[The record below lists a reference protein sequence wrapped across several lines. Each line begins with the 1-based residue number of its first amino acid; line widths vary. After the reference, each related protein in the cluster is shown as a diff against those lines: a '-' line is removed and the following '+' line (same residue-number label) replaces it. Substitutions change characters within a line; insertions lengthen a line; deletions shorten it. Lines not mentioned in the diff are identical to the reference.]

1 MKREIDASAAAPVV
15 SFDDE
20 PLIVVDADDN
30 VLGHMPKAEAH
41 VGEGV
46 LHRAFSIFLFDGDGN
61 TLLQRR
67 ADGKQLWGGYWS
79 NSCCSHPR
87 RGESVDMAAVRR
99 LREELGVDARLSF
112 LYRFEYH
119 ARFGAAGSEHEMC
132 SVYAARSDAPV
143 SVNPN
148 EISACR
154 PVAPATLDAEL
165 AAHPERYTPWL
176 KMEWPRIRAAHWHT
190 VKALAAR

>member
-1 MKREIDASAAAPVV
+1 MRPEIDASAAAPVV

-20 PLIVVDADDN
+20 PLIVVDSDDN

-41 VGEGV
+41 IGEGV
-46 LHRAFSIFLFDGDGN
+46 LHRAFSIFLFDGNGN

-119 ARFGAAGSEHEMC
+119 ARFGEAGSEHEMC

-154 PVAPATLDAEL
+154 PVAPDTLDAEL

-176 KMEWPRIRAAHWHT
+176 KMEWPRIRAAHWDT
-190 VKALAAR
+190 VEALAAR

>member
-1 MKREIDASAAAPVV
+1 MRPEIDASAAAPVV

-20 PLIVVDADDN
+20 PLIVVDSDDN

-41 VGEGV
+41 IGEGV

-99 LREELGVDARLSF
+99 LREELGVNARLSF

-119 ARFGAAGSEHEMC
+119 ARFGEAGSEHEMC
-132 SVYAARSDAPV
+132 SVYAARADAPV

-154 PVAPATLDAEL
+154 PVAPDTLDAEL

-176 KMEWPRIRAAHWHT
+176 KMEWPRIRAAHWDT
-190 VKALAAR
+190 VEALAAR

>member
-1 MKREIDASAAAPVV
+1 MRPEIDASAAAPVV

-20 PLIVVDADDN
+20 PLIVVDSDDN

-99 LREELGVDARLSF
+99 LHEELGVNARLSF

-119 ARFGAAGSEHEMC
+119 ARFGEAGSEHEMC

-154 PVAPATLDAEL
+154 PVAPDTLDAEL

-176 KMEWPRIRAAHWHT
+176 KMEWPRIRAAHWDT
-190 VKALAAR
+190 VEALAAR

>member
-1 MKREIDASAAAPVV
+1 MRPEIDASAAAPVV

-20 PLIVVDADDN
+20 PLIVVDSDDN

-41 VGEGV
+41 IGDGV
-46 LHRAFSIFLFDGDGN
+46 LHRAFSIFLFDGNGN

-119 ARFGAAGSEHEMC
+119 ARFGEAGSEHEMC

-154 PVAPATLDAEL
+154 PVAPDTLDTEL

-176 KMEWPRIRAAHWHT
+176 KMEWPRIRAAHWDT
-190 VKALAAR
+190 VEALAAR

>member
-1 MKREIDASAAAPVV
+1 MRPEIDASAAAPVV

-20 PLIVVDADDN
+20 PLIVVDSDDN

-41 VGEGV
+41 IGEGV

-119 ARFGAAGSEHEMC
+119 ARFGDAGSEHEMC

-154 PVAPATLDAEL
+154 PVAPDTLDAEL

-176 KMEWPRIRAAHWHT
+176 KMEWPRIRAAHWDT
-190 VKALAAR
+190 VEALAAR